1 MGFNTFTMGKM
12 AIAGFT
18 GNYPEGTMINLQ
30 NIDARGN
37 PIGGKVS
44 IPADEYTKARTVTR
58 EGVKRTSITTKEA
71 NDLADKVEAMKDFE
85 AGDLTLKE
93 LDSLGRDA
101 KEIAKN
107 IQESKF
113 TKEQERRA
121 KEITSQDQLVMK
133 HLPYKVMMKLL
144 KKEIKERKY

>member
-1 MGFNTFTMGKM
+1 
-12 AIAGFT
+12 
-18 GNYPEGTMINLQ
+18 
-30 NIDARGN
+30 
-37 PIGGKVS
+37 
-44 IPADEYTKARTVTR
+44 
-58 EGVKRTSITTKEA
+58 
-71 NDLADKVEAMKDFE
+71 MKDFE

-121 KEITSQDQLVMK
+121 KEITSQPIGDETPALQGDDETVE
-133 HLPYKVMMKLL
+133 
-144 KKEIKERKY
+144 KEIKERKY